1 MALTILT
8 GSSQAAAF
16 NYSYT
21 TSGSA
26 DWASVPT
33 ASYFYDII
41 DKTVRFKAT
50 NSTYSNVATAS
61 FALTASS
68 FTGTVTSAS
77 YASTATYA
85 TQAGYA
91 TSSLYASTTGLAD
104 DATNAANVN
113 GYNYATP
120 DQINIGDLSTTNY
133 DYIVR
138 AQELEQSKFT
148 TINIFNFLN
157 F

>member
-33 ASYFYDII
+33 ASYFYDIV
-41 DKTVRFKAT
+41 DKTIRFKAA
-50 NSTYSNVATAS
+50 NSTFSNVATAS
-61 FALTASS
+61 TALTASLALTAS
-68 FTGTVTSAS
+68 FVTASNVVGTVASAS
-77 YASTATYA
+77 YAQTAGTTDYA
-85 TQAGYA
+85 TEAGSANSVAGYA
-91 TSSLYASTTGLAD
+91 
-104 DATNAANVN
+104 
-113 GYNYATP
+113 YATP
-120 DQINIGDLSTTNY
+120 DQINIGEPSYADYN
-133 DYIVR
+133 YIVR

>member
-8 GSSQAAAF
+8 GSSQAAAI

-33 ASYFYDII
+33 ASYFYDIT

-50 NSTYSNVATAS
+50 NSIYSNIATAS
-61 FALTASS
+61 FALN
-68 FTGTVTSAS
+68 AS
-77 YASTATYA
+77 YATQAGFSNTSLSSTYA

-91 TSSLYASTTGLAD
+91 TSSLYASTTGLAN

-113 GYNYATP
+113 GYSYATL
-120 DQINIGDLSTTNY
+120 DQINIGDPSTNTY

>member
-33 ASYFYDII
+33 ASYFYDIV
-41 DKTVRFKAT
+41 DKTIRFKAA

-61 FALTASS
+61 MALTASFVTAS
-68 FTGTVTSAS
+68 NVVGTVASAS
-77 YASTATYA
+77 YAQTAGTTDYA
-85 TQAGYA
+85 TEAGSANSINGYSYA
-91 TSSLYASTTGLAD
+91 TE
-104 DATNAANVN
+104 NE
-113 GYNYATP
+113 
-120 DQINIGDLSTTNY
+120 INIGEPSYADYN
-133 DYIVR
+133 YIVR

>member
-8 GSSQAAAF
+8 GSSQAAAT

-33 ASYFYDII
+33 ASYFYDIV

-50 NSTYSNVATAS
+50 NSTFSNVATAS
-61 FALTASS
+61 FALTASNI
-68 FTGTVTSAS
+68 TGTVTSAS
-77 YASTATYA
+77 YAATASFA
-85 TQAGYA
+85 TQAGW
-91 TSSLYASTTGLAD
+91 STTALSSTF
-104 DATNAANVN
+104 ATEAGSANSVV

-120 DQINIGDLSTTNY
+120 DQINIGDLSTNTY
-133 DYIVR
+133 DYIIR